1 MKLKQENIQFKES
14 ITPNI
19 SCKSKDSSYNDTVD
33 FFQPEGS
40 SMNTGHND
48 NVIPLKLKTSK
59 KVYTRK
65 GDLGKCNLLSSE
77 RVMKDAEQVEAGGDV
92 DELNSVLG
100 LLVGVLPQNASRLSI
115 EIEQIQESLFQIGA
129 LIATDPNSP
138 LLNRLKP
145 VSWEQIRSLEQ
156 SIDSMEEQLPELQ
169 KFIIPGGHVSAA
181 QANVARSVCRRAERH
196 VIKNFKNYNLKEL
209 HESMKTVLAYL
220 NRLSDYLFVLGRY
233 CNFLINSV
241 GPKNGFD
248 DFSHMQKM
256 SS

>member
-1 MKLKQENIQFKES
+1 MTLKQEIIQFRES
-14 ITPNI
+14 IPPSL
-19 SCKSKDSSYNDTVD
+19 SCKSKDSSCYDTVD

-40 SMNTGHND
+40 SMKTEHDN
-48 NVIPLKLKTSK
+48 NVIPLKLKTSR

-65 GDLGKCNLLSSE
+65 GDLGKCNLLSGE
-77 RVMKDAEQVEAGGDV
+77 RIMKDADQVDAGGDV

-100 LLVGVLPQNASRLSI
+100 LLVNVLPQKPSWLSM

-138 LLNRLKP
+138 LSNRLKP

-156 SIDSMEEQLPELQ
+156 SIDSMEEQLPEIQ

-181 QANVARSVCRRAERH
+181 QANVSRSVCRRAERH
-196 VIKNFKNYNLKEL
+196 VIKHFKNDKLKEL
-209 HESMKTVLAYL
+209 PEAMKTVLAYL
-220 NRLSDYLFVLGRY
+220 NRLSDYLFVVGRY

-241 GPKNGFD
+241 ERKNS
-248 DFSHMQKM
+248 FSNFK
-256 SS
+256 